1 MNLQPIVPFEPIR
14 MDQAPNGESL
24 IAQVKWD
31 GVRVLTYYDGETVNL
46 FNRKQNNRTEQF
58 PELIEIQNYC
68 DASSVILD
76 GEVIALGTDG
86 QPSFHEVMRRDGIR
100 NIEKVEQR
108 RQEIPISYMIFD
120 MIYYNGEWI
129 DQWPL
134 QERMELLKKVIIP
147 SNTIQVVPSH
157 SDSDTLFSVVKKH
170 QLEGIVVKDV
180 TRAYQIKGKDDRWVK
195 VKNYRDL
202 TAVVG
207 GVTKRSG
214 IVNALLLG
222 LYDHTGGLH
231 YIGHTGTGKLTA
243 HDWRDLTERV
253 EPLITK
259 IKPFVNQPER
269 SQDAIWLEPQLTVK
283 VNFIEWPEGRTLR
296 QPSIQ
301 AFVDQSPEDCTL

>member
-31 GVRVLTYYDGETVNL
+31 GVRVLTYYDGKTVNL

-58 PELIEIQNYC
+58 PELIGIQNYC

-76 GEVIALGTDG
+76 GEVIALGADG
-86 QPSFHEVMRRDGIR
+86 KPSFHEVMRRDGIR

-129 DQWPL
+129 DRWPL

-157 SDSDTLFSVVKKH
+157 SDSDALFSVVKKH

-222 LYDHTGGLH
+222 LYDHTGDLH

-243 HDWRDLTERV
+243 DDWRALTDRV